1 MEQYANGACLQSPVG
16 RLTDAGKYAS
26 KRLLLNTIVAMI
38 EGAKMQD
45 ERVSFRA
52 NAVVVDALSVRARE
66 TGCSVSEYLRSIV
79 REKVGLQ

>member
-1 MEQYANGACLQSPVG
+1 
-16 RLTDAGKYAS
+16 
-26 KRLLLNTIVAMI
+26 
-38 EGAKMQD
+38 MQD

-52 NAVVVDALSVRARE
+52 NAVVVDALCVRARE